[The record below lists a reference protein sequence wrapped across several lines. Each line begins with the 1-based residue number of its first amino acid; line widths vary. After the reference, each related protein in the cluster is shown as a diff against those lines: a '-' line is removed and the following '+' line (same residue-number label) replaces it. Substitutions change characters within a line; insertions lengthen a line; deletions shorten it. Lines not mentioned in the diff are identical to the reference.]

1 MSCWPG
7 RGNEFQL
14 FTAQSAAAA
23 AAAAL
28 RKVMEPVV
36 QIRLTACS
44 RVRLEKLVKKFPE
57 FMEPEC
63 SWRCS
68 QQPVSFLHSQTDP
81 AHAIPFDFLRSI
93 LMLHSHLRVGSP
105 SYPFSS
111 GSPSK
116 TCTHLPALCKR
127 ATWRASLISGE
138 EQKSRSSSLCSSY
151 STAHGQMVTVSKKD
165 QFADRHGC
173 CGHLHPA
180 PYFYAGK
187 TPLAPYVSRP
197 NKICLSYLKRCQ

>member
-14 FTAQSAAAA
+14 FTTQSA

-28 RKVMEPVV
+28 RKVIEPVV
-36 QIRLTACS
+36 QIRLTACI

-93 LMLHSHLRVGSP
+93 FNVTLSITCS
-105 SYPFSS
+105 FS
-111 GSPSK
+111 
-116 TCTHLPALCKR
+116 KR
-127 ATWRASLISGE
+127 SVLFRFPVKNKYAFV
-138 EQKSRSSSLCSSY
+138 SSLQACHM
-151 STAHGQMVTVSKKD
+151 A
-165 QFADRHGC
+165 
-173 CGHLHPA
+173 
-180 PYFYAGK
+180 
-187 TPLAPYVSRP
+187 
-197 NKICLSYLKRCQ
+197 CLSNIWRGTEVMKLLIMQFILDSARLNGDCVKKGSVCWPTWMLRTSPPCPIFLRRQTSPCPIRVTSK